1 MGSSK
6 PPAGP
11 LVPRSRYLLALAAVA
26 LVVSLLQWSHLVELP
41 LGFLGGGEGSV
52 ISSAS
57 LGDLMSSAG
66 YAGLF
71 ALMVLESASLPVP
84 SEIVLPLAGYLV
96 SIHVMDFWTAVAVST
111 VASLVGALIDY
122 YIALKLGRP
131 FVVRAMRVFR
141 VHEGSL
147 DRAEKWFE
155 KSGQWTVFAAR
166 FVPVL
171 RTVIS
176 LPAGLFRMGLKPFVA
191 MTVAG
196 CLIWS
201 IFLIYAGFLAG
212 SAWSGAL
219 DSSSAAVDVLSA
231 VVAFVAAGY
240 VVYYASPYVRRRQ
253 VPSQVASAA

>member
-1 MGSSK
+1 MD
-6 PPAGP
+6 PTGP
-11 LVPRSRYLLALAAVA
+11 LVPRSRYLLALAAAAFVLA
-26 LVVSLLQWSHLVELP
+26 MLQWSHLIELP
-41 LGFLGGGEGSV
+41 LGFLGRGGGSV

-57 LGDLMSSAG
+57 LRDLMTSAG

-96 SIHVMDFWTAVAVST
+96 SINAMDFWTAVAVST

-131 FVVRAMRVFR
+131 FVVRALRVFR

-219 DSSSAAVDVLSA
+219 GSSSAAIDVLSA
-231 VVAFVAAGY
+231 IVALVAAGY
-240 VVYYASPYVRRRQ
+240 VVYFASPYLRRKV
-253 VPSQVASAA
+253 VPSPGSSVA